1 VGVRALKK
9 AEDSDEIVIRVQE
22 LFGRP
27 ARTRINFRRAVA
39 SAREINAAEESV
51 GPFATDSALD
61 VALTSYQPRTFA
73 VRLAPAVARDL
84 DRASAA
90 PMALPFNLDGISLD
104 ANRADG
110 DFDGKGQTMAGE
122 LWPANVTID
131 GLPFT
136 LGSSQA
142 GVKNILRPAGEKI
155 PLPSGSANRIYVLA
169 AAVGGD
175 VPATFGFASGA
186 GPARTVSAT
195 VREWQGPIGQWYS
208 PLKSNRMLQEV
219 IVPDIPRQTWTER
232 AIADDM
238 VTTFD
243 PATGAV
249 SNIDQ
254 IRPAFVKA
262 DEIAWVGTHRHEP
275 GANQIYIPSYVFMYG
290 FDVPA
295 GATLLTLP
303 SDPRL
308 RIFAMTAVRER
319 SQTTPAGAL
328 YMPAIRRVTVRER

>member
-1 VGVRALKK
+1 
-9 AEDSDEIVIRVQE
+9 
-22 LFGRP
+22 
-27 ARTRINFRRAVA
+27 
-39 SAREINAAEESV
+39 
-51 GPFATDSALD
+51 
-61 VALTSYQPRTFA
+61 
-73 VRLAPAVARDL
+73 
-84 DRASAA
+84 
-90 PMALPFNLDGISLD
+90 
-104 ANRADG
+104 
-110 DFDGKGQTMAGE
+110 
-122 LWPANVTID
+122 
-131 GLPFT
+131 
-136 LGSSQA
+136 
-142 GVKNILRPAGEKI
+142 
-155 PLPSGSANRIYVLA
+155 
-169 AAVGGD
+169 
-175 VPATFGFASGA
+175 
-186 GPARTVSAT
+186 
-195 VREWQGPIGQWYS
+195 
-208 PLKSNRMLQEV
+208 MLQEV

-275 GANQIYIPSYVFMYG
+275 GGNQIYIPSYVFMYG

-319 SQTTPAGAL
+319 SHTTPAGAL
-328 YMPAIRRVTVRER
+328 YMPAIPRR